1 MVKITY
7 KGETRDIPQRYIPKS
22 LTEVER
28 KKQIKSIF
36 EGTNRPK
43 LKNFQS
49 NTRSPHVKK
58 FEKRY
63 NRKITDLDFIYKNI
77 ISKTGVDL
85 IMDKGKAAYFSSG
98 SRPEVSK
105 EAWAYARLAAV
116 IMNSGSGGARR
127 ADKKIWDKYKLK

>member
-7 KGETRDIPQRYIPKS
+7 KGETRDIQQRYIPKS

-36 EGTNRPK
+36 EGTDRPK
-43 LKNFQS
+43 LKKYES

-77 ISKTGVDL
+77 IRKTGVDL

-105 EAWAYARLAAV
+105 EAWSYARLASV
-116 IMNSGSGGARR
+116 ITGGKARQV
-127 ADKKIWDKYKLK
+127 DKKIWNKYKKQ

>member
-36 EGTNRPK
+36 EGTNRP
-43 LKNFQS
+43 
-49 NTRSPHVKK
+49 K

-105 EAWAYARLAAV
+105 EAWAYARLASV
-116 IMNSGSGGARR
+116 ITGGKARQV
-127 ADKKIWDKYKLK
+127 DKKIWNKYKKQ

>member
-36 EGTNRPK
+36 EGTDRPK
-43 LKNFQS
+43 LKNYES

-77 ISKTGVDL
+77 ISKKGVDL

-105 EAWAYARLAAV
+105 EAWAYARLASV
-116 IMNSGSGGARR
+116 ITGGKSRQVDR
-127 ADKKIWDKYKLK
+127 KIWNKYKKQ